1 MAPVLSV
8 VVAVYNVEKYV
19 SATLKSFDQQSV
31 DQELIEYVFVDDGSS
46 DNSGEIVQKWVS
58 RHSNARLI
66 VQENAGAGA
75 ARKAALEVISGSWVT
90 VVDPDDILDSE
101 YFTSILDFIDRDI
114 DSVADMLVTKV
125 LVLNDATGR
134 AFDTHPLRYRFNKGS
149 RLVSLIEEP
158 TCIQLGATAVLRT
171 DRLRKHSLT
180 YDTRIE
186 PTFEDAHLLGRYLA
200 TTDDPIVG
208 IVSGA
213 KYYYR
218 KRFDQSSLVQT
229 SWSDKSRY
237 STVLELGYLDMLNSV
252 KRELGVVPEWAQNV
266 VLYDLVWYFKEETQQ
281 HSKTAWISG
290 ELRDG
295 FLELLM
301 SIFDQID
308 VETIEKF
315 SVNPMWW
322 SMRQVM
328 LGFFKRTY
336 ATGNRVVQWGADRKD
351 GSNQYCVLS
360 FGAEPD
366 VEVFVDG
373 VKIEPTSDNYTVHS
387 FFGVPMMVERNFRVG
402 LPGQV
407 NVFVDGQ
414 QGVIERAV
422 TKVDAPKQ
430 NSSRGGLA
438 PKLEEYSRTDR
449 ALHFIGER
457 NLSSRSTLDKLQQFS
472 KKASYINS
480 KLHLEKLALSD
491 TSGRVLARTASRVL
505 TKATNKTREQ
515 RALSKAASM
524 VAQAKS
530 VSVRSKYRDAW
541 VILDRPLRADDNGE
555 HFYRYLK
562 GNRPEIN
569 SYFLLDR
576 KSPDWE
582 RLEHEGFRLVEYG
595 SDESILLLLNA
606 KFRMSSDAIAEV
618 MYPINRKLYNLSGS
632 KFIFLQHG
640 VTKDDLSRWINPKRL
655 DGMVCATVGEHSSIV
670 GRNSPYTLKSNQA
683 LLTGFPRFDRLH
695 ELVEERK
702 SPADLLLFMPTW
714 RQYLRDELEASS
726 DPTAKSSIFNL
737 SEFGQN
743 WLELLNS
750 QELKELAARYNKK
763 VGFIAHPAFA
773 DLIAFL
779 DIPNHVEILDPSVL
793 GFQNLLVRA
802 AVFVTDY
809 SSVAF
814 DAANIGTPVVY
825 FQFDPETMFGGG
837 HNFRRGYFDYERDGF
852 GPVCPAAI
860 DAVTAIGKSLD
871 SNADSEMRIYQ
882 RRVAEAFP
890 HADTKNSERLADAI
904 LRL

>member
-8 VVAVYNVEKYV
+8 VVAVYNVENYV
-19 SATLKSFDQQSV
+19 SATLKSFDRQSV
-31 DQELIEYVFVDDGSS
+31 DQELIEYVFVDDGSTDS
-46 DNSGEIVQKWVS
+46 SGEIVKNWVN

-66 VQENAGAGA
+66 VQENSGAGA
-75 ARKAALEVISGSWVT
+75 ARKVALEAISGAWMT
-90 VVDPDDILDSE
+90 VVDPDDILGRD
-101 YFTSILDFIDRDI
+101 YFSSILDFIDRDV
-114 DSVADMLVTKV
+114 DSAADMLVTKV
-125 LVLNDATGR
+125 LVLNDSTGR
-134 AFDTHPLRYRFNKGS
+134 ASDTHPLRYRFNKGS
-149 RLVSLIEEP
+149 RLVSLLEEP

-171 DRLRKHSLT
+171 DRLRKHRLT

-200 TTDDPIVG
+200 TTADPIVG
-208 IVSGA
+208 IVADA

-218 KRFDQSSLVQT
+218 KRVDQSSLVQT

-237 STVLELGYLDMLNSV
+237 STVLELGYLDMLKSI
-252 KRELGVVPEWAQNV
+252 KSELGVVPEWAQNV

-290 ELRDG
+290 DLRDS
-295 FLELLM
+295 FLKLLM
-301 SIFDQID
+301 SIFDHID
-308 VETIEKF
+308 IETIEKF

-336 ATGNRVVQWGADRKD
+336 TTGNRVIQWGADRRD

-360 FGAEPD
+360 FGAEAD
-366 VEVFVDG
+366 VELFVGG
-373 VKIEPTSDNYTVHS
+373 VKTEPVSDNYTVHS
-387 FFGVPMMVERNFRVG
+387 FFGVPMMLERNLRVG
-402 LPGQV
+402 RPGQV
-407 NVFVDGQ
+407 NIFVDGQ
-414 QGVIERAV
+414 KGAIERAV
-422 TKVDAPKQ
+422 TKVDPPKQ

-438 PKLEEYSRTDR
+438 PKIAEQSKVNWALNFVAAKKPSSRT
-449 ALHFIGER
+449 ALE
-457 NLSSRSTLDKLQQFS
+457 KLEQFS
-472 KKASYINS
+472 KKARYVNS
-480 KLHLEKLALSD
+480 KLQLEKLALSD
-491 TSGRVLARTASRVL
+491 NSGNVLARTATRVVS
-505 TKATNKTREQ
+505 KATNKNLEQ
-515 RALSKAASM
+515 RLLTKAESLIEL
-524 VAQAKS
+524 AKS
-530 VSVRSKYRDAW
+530 VSIRSKYRDAW

-562 GNRPEIN
+562 RNRPEIN
-569 SYFLLDR
+569 SFFLLDR

-582 RLEHEGFRLVEYG
+582 RLEHEGFRLIEYG
-595 SDESILLLLNA
+595 SDESVMLLLNA
-606 KFRMSSDAIAEV
+606 KYRMSSDAIAEV
-618 MYPINRKLYNLSGS
+618 MYPVDRKLYNLSAS

-655 DGMVCATVGEHSSIV
+655 DGMVCATVGEHDSIV
-670 GRNSPYTLKSNQA
+670 GKNSPYTLKSNQA

-702 SPADLLLFMPTW
+702 SAADLLLFMPTW
-714 RQYLRDELEASS
+714 RQYLRDELEAST
-726 DPTAKSSIFNL
+726 DPSEKSSIFNS

-750 QELKELAARYNKK
+750 QSLKDLAAKSNKK

-773 DLIAFL
+773 DLISFL
-779 DIPNHVEILDPSVL
+779 DIPSHVEILDPSVL

-814 DAANIGTPVVY
+814 DVANIGTPVVY

-852 GPVCPAAI
+852 GPVCPSAG
-860 DAVTAIGKSLD
+860 DAVSAVSKSLD
-871 SNADSEMRIYQ
+871 ANADSEMTIYQ
-882 RRVAEAFP
+882 QRVADAFP
-890 HADTKNSERLADAI
+890 HMDTKNSERLADAI
-904 LRL
+904 MRL